1 MKQITFLLLFV
12 AGIFS
17 VSFASEKGDIVLQPN
32 LNLGGYGGYAGYSGF
47 GIGATLNA
55 DFAVHDY
62 VSVGPWVGFT
72 SRSQNLND
80 YKYNRIGFGARGVFH
95 WWQLLDDKVQKDLK
109 SDKIDFYLP
118 VHLGY
123 YLGYVSINGENLK
136 GYNGDGFNAGS
147 GLGIRYY
154 FNEKIG
160 LGFEWGWQEMSWS
173 KLGVAIKL

>member
-1 MKQITFLLLFV
+1 MKKLTFALLLV
-12 AGIFS
+12 AGIFNTALS
-17 VSFASEKGDIVLQPN
+17 SEKGDFVIQPN
-32 LNLGGYGGYAGYSGF
+32 LNLGGYGGFAGYSGF
-47 GIGATLNA
+47 GIGATLNL
-55 DFAVHDY
+55 DYAVHDY

-72 SRSQNLND
+72 SRRQNLND
-80 YKYNRIGFGARGVFH
+80 YSYSRIGFGARGVFH

-123 YLGYVSINGENLK
+123 YFGTVRFDGEKFNEFS
-136 GYNGDGFNAGS
+136 GNGFNAGS